1 MGLRLRAGFVVAA
14 ALALT
19 GCAGVPTAVT
29 FAGMYVNSILMLRT
43 NKSMTDHAVS
53 AALDQDCGFMNIVD
67 HGTYCTDAPAPA
79 LLAALSAD
87 ADMLAPAAAPVAK
100 PSPDVQP
107 VAPENAT
114 RTVLS
119 APPPPPVTV
128 VPAGK
133 APAGEKDRFL
143 VVLASYRS
151 ADTAAAHLARL
162 KRTDSMIIPIDI
174 KGEAYHR
181 VALQAGSQAA
191 ARRMLSEAKAA
202 GASGAWVTAGGASVA
217 RQAPAAPAQPR
228 PLPAAPVYAVAP
240 IASPLL

>member
-43 NKSMTDHAVS
+43 NKGMTDHAVS
-53 AALDQDCGFMNIVD
+53 AALDQDCGFMNIIE
-67 HGTYCTDAPAPA
+67 HGAYCTDEPAPA

-100 PSPDVQP
+100 SVPDVQP
-107 VAPENAT
+107 VASENAT

-119 APPPPPVTV
+119 APPPVTV

-133 APAGEKDRFL
+133 AQAGEKDRFL

-162 KRTDSMIIPIDI
+162 KRADSMIIPIDI

-191 ARRMLSEAKAA
+191 AQRMLSEAKAA

-228 PLPAAPVYAVAP
+228 PLPAAPVYAEAP
-240 IASPLL
+240 IGSPLL

>member
-43 NKSMTDHAVS
+43 NKGMTDHAVS
-53 AALDQDCGFMNIVD
+53 AALNQDCGFMNIID

-79 LLAALSAD
+79 LLAAMSAD
-87 ADMLAPAAAPVAK
+87 ADMLAPAVAPPAAPVAK
-100 PSPDVQP
+100 ASSELPPVPS
-107 VAPENAT
+107 AGAT

-119 APPPPPVTV
+119 VPPPSSITKAQ
-128 VPAGK
+128 AGVH
-133 APAGEKDRFL
+133 KDRFL

-162 KRTDSMIIPIDI
+162 KRADGMVIPIEV

-181 VALQAGSQAA
+181 VALQADSQAA
-191 ARRMLSEAKAA
+191 ARRMLSEAKAT
-202 GASGAWVTAGGASVA
+202 GASGAWVTAGGALA
-217 RQAPAAPAQPR
+217 GRQVPTPPAQPR
-228 PLPAAPVYAVAP
+228 PLPAGPTYAEAL
-240 IASPLL
+240 IGSPLL

>member
-53 AALDQDCGFMNIVD
+53 AALDQDCGLMNIVE
-67 HGTYCTDAPAPA
+67 HGAYCTDAPAPA

-119 APPPPPVTV
+119 APPVLPT
-128 VPAGK
+128 AIGK
-133 APAGEKDRFL
+133 AQAGEKDRFL

-162 KRTDSMIIPIDI
+162 KRKDSMIIAIDI

-228 PLPAAPVYAVAP
+228 PLPAGPTYAEAP
-240 IASPLL
+240 IGSPLL

>member
-53 AALDQDCGFMNIVD
+53 AALDQDCGFMNIID

-119 APPPPPVTV
+119 APPVLPT
-128 VPAGK
+128 ATGK
-133 APAGEKDRFL
+133 AQAGEKDRFL

-162 KRTDSMIIPIDI
+162 KRTDSVIIPIDI

-228 PLPAAPVYAVAP
+228 PLPAAPVYAEAP
-240 IASPLL
+240 IGSPLL

>member
-53 AALDQDCGFMNIVD
+53 AALDQDCGFMNIID

-79 LLAALSAD
+79 LLAAISAD
-87 ADMLAPAAAPVAK
+87 ADMLVPAAAPVAK
-100 PSPDVQP
+100 SLPDVQP
-107 VAPENAT
+107 VTPGNAT

-119 APPPPPVTV
+119 ASPPPVTV
-128 VPAGK
+128 VPVGK
-133 APAGEKDRFL
+133 AQAGEKDRFL

-162 KRTDSMIIPIDI
+162 KRSDGVLIPIDV

-217 RQAPAAPAQPR
+217 RPAPAAPAQPR
-228 PLPAAPVYAVAP
+228 PLPAAPTYAEAP
-240 IASPLL
+240 VGSPLL